1 MTKKKD
7 KSLENKPRLAICQ
20 YLTKQGHLFWRFE
33 PTKYMPSIG
42 RYIRT
47 EFTPLGLPDIMVLR
61 EGKLCG
67 LETKRPTGGR
77 KSGDQILKQK
87 QFELLGH
94 EYHFVTSVDEVKSL
108 GL

>member
-1 MTKKKD
+1 MAKKKD
-7 KSLENKPRLAICQ
+7 KSLENKPRVDICQ
-20 YLTKQGHLFWRFE
+20 YLNKQGHLFWRFE

-61 EGKLCG
+61 KGKLCA
-67 LETKRPTGGR
+67 LETKRPSGGR
-77 KSGDQILKQK
+77 KSSEQILKQK

-94 EYHFVTSVDEVKSL
+94 EYHFVTSVDDVKAL
-108 GL
+108 DL